1 MREEDAREADGGGA
15 QGPRRP
21 TAGCQRWVAATG
33 EESETDLRTC
43 DGSDALERGN
53 VAPNRTGLTFK
64 HQFNGHGAAHRLDH
78 GRSAPVQYAITVG
91 YRFGFTTTLAGGSLT
106 DEIDDIE
113 LNACASDAS
122 QRQPGTWHL
131 PP

>member
-1 MREEDAREADGGGA
+1 MREEDEREADGGGA

-43 DGSDALERGN
+43 DGSADALERGN

-78 GRSAPVQYAITVG
+78 GRFGARPIRHHVRLPVRIYHD
-91 YRFGFTTTLAGGSLT
+91 GGG
-106 DEIDDIE
+106 
-113 LNACASDAS
+113 
-122 QRQPGTWHL
+122 RQFA
-131 PP
+131 